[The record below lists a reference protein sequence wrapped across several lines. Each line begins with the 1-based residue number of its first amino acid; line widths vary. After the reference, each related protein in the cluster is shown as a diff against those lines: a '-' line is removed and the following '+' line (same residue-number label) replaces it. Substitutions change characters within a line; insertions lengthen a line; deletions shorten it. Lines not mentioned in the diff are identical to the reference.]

1 MPPGIVVAFVQVQHR
16 MDVQLVVARP
26 PHQFVDDVERLART
40 VDVVD
45 QVADAVDDDQ
55 SDVLLLVQRPA
66 DDVPALVGRVLAQH
80 EELDPVVL
88 PVCRQPRQLEYP
100 VQYLVA
106 VAFALFRVN
115 VQHAVLAG
123 RQLRLVFQ
131 HLFPRQGRG
140 HDGADIERF
149 LAFGLSG
156 RCAEIAQ
163 RRHGH
168 AVYLHDL
175 LRKVVLFG
183 DIQTNV
189 LQ

>member
-1 MPPGIVVAFVQVQHR
+1 MSSDSLGLLMSWIRSRMPSMMTSPMFCSSCSAQR
-16 MDVQLVVARP
+16 M
-26 PHQFVDDVERLART
+26 
-40 VDVVD
+40 
-45 QVADAVDDDQ
+45 
-55 SDVLLLVQRPA
+55 
-66 DDVPALVGRVLAQH
+66 DVPALVGRVLAQH